1 MSETIVDAMRDA
13 LLVFFSVTGAPLLA
27 YFLLI
32 NTSYLVLIL
41 LASVN
46 FTRHL
51 RRTPFAGT
59 DSVASSALTPGVSVI
74 LPAYNEE
81 MVILDSVRSVLDLR
95 HPDHEAVVVN
105 DGSKDSTLEL
115 LVAAYDLVPD
125 TRQITEQI
133 PARGRIRGVW
143 VPSNPAIPLIV
154 VDTENSGRSDSLN
167 AGVNAATRDLIVMLD
182 ADSLMDPDAL
192 LVVSQPFAD
201 DPEGTVATG
210 GVIRAANG
218 CQVVGGRVVDVRMP
232 RQMVAR
238 IQVVEYLRSFL
249 LGRTGWS
256 QANALILISGAFGMF
271 RRDVLVEVGG
281 LDADCI
287 GEDFE
292 LVMRIHRHM
301 KDAGRD
307 YRVVFVAEPVSWT
320 EVPST
325 LAVLG
330 RQRRRWHRGLWEV
343 LWSYRA
349 MTFNPRYGRVG
360 MVALPYYWLFELFAP
375 LIELVGLVV
384 VPLGLA
390 LGVVDL
396 RYAVALL
403 LVTYVYGFF
412 VTCAALLVEEISFH
426 RYSRWSDL
434 LRILGAAF
442 AENVGYRQLTAVWRL
457 QGWWAALRN
466 KKAVWGTMTRTGF
479 GSS

>member
-1 MSETIVDAMRDA
+1 MTQIIDA
-13 LLVFFSVTGAPLLA
+13 LSQVMLVFFAVTGVPLLA
-27 YFLLI
+27 YFFLI
-32 NTSYLVLIL
+32 NSSYLVLIA

-59 DSVASSALTPGVSVI
+59 DSVASSALTPGVSVV

-81 MVILDSVRSVLDLR
+81 VVILDSVRSVLDLR

-105 DGSKDSTLEL
+105 DGSTDSTLEL
-115 LVAAYDLVPD
+115 LKAAYDLVLDDREIP
-125 TRQITEQI
+125 EQI

-143 VPSNPAIPLIV
+143 VPANPAIPLIV

-182 ADSLMDPDAL
+182 ADSVMDPDAL

-218 CQVVGGRVVDVRMP
+218 CKVVGGRVVDVRMP
-232 RQMVAR
+232 KQMLAR

-271 RRDVLVEVGG
+271 RRDVLVAVGG
-281 LDADCI
+281 LDPDSI

-292 LVMRIHRHM
+292 LVMRIHKFM
-301 KDAGRD
+301 KDARRE

-343 LWSYRA
+343 LWGYRT
-349 MTFNPRYGRVG
+349 MTLNPRYGRVG

-375 LIELVGLVV
+375 LIEVAGVIL

-390 LGVVDL
+390 LGVVDW
-396 RYAVALL
+396 RYALTLL

-426 RYSRWSDL
+426 RYTRWRDL

-466 KKAVWGTMTRTGF
+466 KEAVWGTMTRTGF
-479 GSS
+479 GS